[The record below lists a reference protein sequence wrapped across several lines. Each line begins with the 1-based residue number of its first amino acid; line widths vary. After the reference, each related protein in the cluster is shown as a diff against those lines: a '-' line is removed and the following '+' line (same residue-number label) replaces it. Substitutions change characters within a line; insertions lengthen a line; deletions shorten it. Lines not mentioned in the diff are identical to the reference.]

1 MINEKEEDQR
11 SSESAK
17 SATSSR
23 LADDDFYRALASGR
37 RRRLLA
43 ILFDDSEST
52 VDELANVL
60 TGWETTEAGTMATL
74 DDRDRIA
81 VELRHVHLP
90 VLDDVGLVTYDTQTG
105 AVRLDDVDD
114 VVSGLISRSIEAE
127 RLSRS

>member
-1 MINEKEEDQR
+1 M
-11 SSESAK
+11 
-17 SATSSR
+17 
-23 LADDDFYRALASGR
+23 ADDDFYRALASGR